1 MNLYKKLLKCQHP
14 SEGKR
19 EEICSEDS
27 DFFRHYN
34 LSEQTVEENI
44 PSGNQVHRVI
54 SSSNSTLHKH
64 DGKSNLFTNM
74 QMHNYITAGC
84 HRHVGQIS
92 DYPTLSSIDCENN
105 SQLFPSPKESSYASN
120 QVQYPHGRVEASSA
134 RNDGKMSFCSNHQ
147 ADGMSPTAT
156 SDPVAVLKRVYQTG
170 NDTGGRREVDGDS
183 IGVIKELDPSL
194 VQDSSCVNS
203 MLDEVSLEATSSHQL
218 QQVM

>member
-1 MNLYKKLLKCQHP
+1 MAYPYWVDNGYSANTSNNKIRSHLKFSFSWYFLWSEIYLDSELMTWQMNLYKKLLKCQHP

-34 LSEQTVEENI
+34 LSEQTLEAKI

-105 SQLFPSPKESSYASN
+105 SQLFPSPKESSYASK
-120 QVQYPHGRVEASSA
+120 SSA
-134 RNDGKMSFCSNHQ
+134 
-147 ADGMSPTAT
+147 
-156 SDPVAVLKRVYQTG
+156 V
-170 NDTGGRREVDGDS
+170 
-183 IGVIKELDPSL
+183 PSW
-194 VQDSSCVNS
+194 
-203 MLDEVSLEATSSHQL
+203 
-218 QQVM
+218 